1 MRRHLLLEV
10 TMRKIHIPALA
21 LAAVCLLSACDKAE
35 MPVAPAPGEIA
46 IITEPIIEERPK
58 SDFITVKDEYIRIT
72 SLAVWEDFNHDG
84 NFSDNCLNF
93 LRNFIENDSEFLEFN
108 SVKVS
113 DFEIIRDPEQYDY
126 YQLAFNFTVTESAL
140 DTLPAGEYRTI
151 VNDIV
156 DCYVEFENK
165 DPRNLPSIP
174 ASAATDAVRNWIAS
188 AMRWEM
194 PAYGEGKDPTRYI
207 NYLVRTYGKN
217 GRMLYSD
224 FEKLLKEKAGLTVT
238 KEECDGLLRVED
250 AKLYIIE
257 GGIGGN
263 TAYSFV
269 ADGSAHGFTSV
280 IVQFYAECN
289 GFIRSNKVEYRIGD
303 NGELLGSTVLEKS
316 PYKPYGLQP

>member
-1 MRRHLLLEV
+1 MQ
-10 TMRKIHIPALA
+10 KIYLPAIA
-21 LAAVCLLSACDKAE
+21 LAAVCLFSACSQEKPTAQ
-35 MPVAPAPGEIA
+35 PQPGEVA
-46 IITEPIIEERPK
+46 VITEPIIDERPK
-58 SDFITVKDEYIRIT
+58 SDFITIKDERITIT
-72 SLAVWEDFNHDG
+72 SLDVWEDFNHDG

-113 DFEIIRDPEQYDY
+113 DWEIIRDPEQYDY

-140 DTLPAGEYRTI
+140 DTLPVGEYRTI

-156 DCYVEFENK
+156 DCYIEFEGK
-165 DPRNLPSIP
+165 DPRNLPSVP
-174 ASAATDAVRNWIAS
+174 ASAATAAVGNWIAS

-207 NYLVRTYGKN
+207 NYLVRTYGQN

-238 KEECDGLLRVED
+238 KEECGSLLWVED

-263 TAYSFV
+263 TSYAFV

-280 IVQFYAECN
+280 IVQFFADCN
-289 GFIRSNKVEYRIGD
+289 GFIRSYKVEYRIGD
-303 NGELLGSTVLEKS
+303 NGELLGSTVIEKS
-316 PYKPYGLQP
+316 PYKPYGLQ